1 VVSSAGPTDAPR
13 DGARDGAA
21 AGART
26 GIVPAEGPAMVGCL
40 APARTDLGGRR
51 PGGRSPLRLGRA
63 SQRPKTSGA
72 KTAERTEAADRTRAA
87 DHPEAGSTA
96 RPRNTTSAADLAAH
110 GPARGVDSTP
120 PGAAATDA
128 AARPC
133 RRTGLAATVW
143 DVVRTVR
150 RARSRHAEERAALD
164 GLSFLSDASLRLGG
178 SLEPYKI
185 IEMTVELAR
194 RLGDG
199 AMLWLRSPDGD
210 IIDLAAVDHVEPA
223 AAAYLRALVAT
234 HPARIT
240 DDYTPGVVV
249 RTGQPVWI
257 DDLATVLRRP
267 LFPDAAEDDR
277 RPLDW
282 GQAVTVP
289 LVRGRRVAGALT
301 ISRRPGAPAY
311 TRVEATVA
319 ENLARRAA
327 LALDNAEMFREAQDA
342 GRALQRSLLPAH
354 PPALD
359 GADVAMEYR
368 PGTAG
373 TEVGGDFY
381 DVIVLSGG
389 RVGLAIG
396 DVMGRGLRAA
406 AVMGQLRAALRA
418 YALEEWA
425 PAELLARLD
434 VMVASLPGLALATCL
449 YAIYEPPVPAQ
460 PAAGSLDDRVSGD
473 RVFGDGVFGDRTAKH
488 PAGAAGR
495 PARVLL
501 AGAGHPAPL
510 LVCPDQEPRY
520 VELDPGLPLGV
531 GDGTQFAETIVE
543 LPPGSSL
550 VFFTDGL
557 VESRHRPL
565 SEGLDLMR
573 TRVGEYLERRRSA
586 ERRAQQT
593 AARRRHPA
601 GAELQ
606 PSSATAPGD
615 AGTSTAAPGMDAPGT
630 AAAGREMTAPGAAA
644 GMGTATS
651 TAGSAGA
658 APVGRPAA
666 GAAAT
671 AHLGPAT
678 ADEPAADRRAP
689 GPGDWTGAE
698 RRTGGDRRGQR
709 DRRAP
714 GPGRP
719 PGGIERRRGGDRR
732 RRNRGGFSVRS
743 WSGPDTVDLDD
754 DRWSENAA
762 RALLELSLLAADL
775 PEDTDDDTALLVLTT
790 QAAGPPLLEL
800 ALPPLAAAA
809 GQARAAIRAAIEQ
822 GALGRADDAALLVS
836 EICTNAIKHA
846 RSELTVRLWA
856 EPARLRISVEDR
868 EGATLPRP
876 GKAARGDPEAESGWG
891 LLLVEALADAW
902 GVQTTPD
909 GKRVWFDLDLL
920 RPSPADPSC

>member
-1 VVSSAGPTDAPR
+1 
-13 DGARDGAA
+13 
-21 AGART
+21 
-26 GIVPAEGPAMVGCL
+26 
-40 APARTDLGGRR
+40 
-51 PGGRSPLRLGRA
+51 
-63 SQRPKTSGA
+63 
-72 KTAERTEAADRTRAA
+72 
-87 DHPEAGSTA
+87 
-96 RPRNTTSAADLAAH
+96 
-110 GPARGVDSTP
+110 
-120 PGAAATDA
+120 
-128 AARPC
+128 
-133 RRTGLAATVW
+133 VW

-164 GLSFLSDASLRLGG
+164 GLSFLSEASLRLGG

-249 RTGQPVWI
+249 RTGQPVRI

-606 PSSATAPGD
+606 PSSRTAPGD
-615 AGTSTAAPGMDAPGT
+615 AGTSTAAPSMDAPGT

-920 RPSPADPSC
+920 RPSPADPGC

>member
-1 VVSSAGPTDAPR
+1 MHGVAPGLDGVSPR
-13 DGARDGAA
+13 
-21 AGART
+21 
-26 GIVPAEGPAMVGCL
+26 
-40 APARTDLGGRR
+40 
-51 PGGRSPLRLGRA
+51 
-63 SQRPKTSGA
+63 
-72 KTAERTEAADRTRAA
+72 
-87 DHPEAGSTA
+87 
-96 RPRNTTSAADLAAH
+96 
-110 GPARGVDSTP
+110 
-120 PGAAATDA
+120 AAATGA
-128 AARPC
+128 AARPV
-133 RRTGLAATVW
+133 RQMGLVASLWNA
-143 DVVRTVR
+143 VRTVR
-150 RARSRHAEERAALD
+150 QARGRHADERAALD
-164 GLSFLSDASLRLGG
+164 GLSFLSEASLRLGG

-289 LVRGRRVAGALT
+289 LVRGGRVAGALT

-327 LALDNAEMFREAQDA
+327 LALDNAQMFREAQDA

-359 GADVAMEYR
+359 GAEVAMEYR

-449 YAIYEPPVPAQ
+449 YAIYEPAVPAQ
-460 PAAGSLDDRVSGD
+460 PAAGSLDDRVL
-473 RVFGDGVFGDRTAKH
+473 GDGVFGDGGFD
-488 PAGAAGR
+488 AGTAGR

-510 LVCPDQEPRY
+510 LVCPDLEPRY

-531 GDGTQFAETIVE
+531 GDGTQFAETVIE

-606 PSSATAPGD
+606 PPSTIAPGD
-615 AGTSTAAPGMDAPGT
+615 AGTSTAAPGTDVTGT
-630 AAAGREMTAPGAAA
+630 DAAGRDTAAREIAAPEVAAGTGAA
-644 GMGTATS
+644 TS
-651 TAGSAGA
+651 MAASGGA
-658 APVGRPAA
+658 APVGWPAA

-671 AHLGPAT
+671 GHPGPAT

-709 DRRAP
+709 ERRAP

-800 ALPPLAAAA
+800 ALPPVAAAA

-920 RPSPADPSC
+920 RPSPADPGG